1 MSDMV
6 NNITRITTQSPVTPA
21 NNAKAINTEV
31 DSIVKQDGNTSIKAE
46 NHRQTTAL
54 NDASAR
60 YENQEQR
67 LDEVVE
73 QLNDFVQQIQRN
85 LNFSVDKESGR
96 TVVTV
101 MQADT
106 KEVIRQIPS
115 QEVLDRIHHLDDLQ
129 GLLFKDQA

>member
-46 NHRQTTAL
+46 NQRQTTAL